1 MEGDLRIIPLT
12 SQILDLDL
20 AAYRASPR
28 AISAHSAGRW
38 PGDDLSRDEAR
49 RLIAIHE
56 AEHSAGTAYAYAVVD
71 GDGTRELGCIYLRPL
86 AAFLE
91 RTGAQL
97 HTTTMDPDRTAIV
110 TFWLIDDHELRPST
124 PQVLHYIR
132 RWLHQW
138 RAAGL
143 VYRCLPGEAASVA
156 ALEAESGLRPL
167 TMSGQELPYL
177 WFADEDT
184 TAPT

>member
-1 MEGDLRIIPLT
+1 MTGDLRIVPLT

-38 PGDDLSRDEAR
+38 PGDDLSRDDAR
-49 RLIAIHE
+49 RLMAIHE
-56 AEHSAGTAYAYAVVD
+56 AEHLAGTAYAYAAVD
-71 GDGTRELGCIYLRPL
+71 ADGARELGCIYLRPL

-91 RTGAQL
+91 RTGARL
-97 HTTTMDPDRTAIV
+97 HTTTIDPTRTAIV
-110 TFWLIDDHELRPST
+110 TFWLIDSHELRPST
-124 PQVLHYIR
+124 PQVLHCMR

-143 VYRCLPGEAASVA
+143 VYRCLPEEAASVE
-156 ALEAESGLRPL
+156 ALEAANGLRPL
-167 TMSGQELPYL
+167 TVSGQELPYL

-184 TAPT
+184 TGPT